1 MNECRKCRELWEDAL
16 YGSLDKRQREFFE
29 IHLGRCEECR
39 REYTELRETQVRME
53 QWERPQPGQAFWAGY
68 WDRLEARMHREK
80 QFDRPPLIRRLFGN
94 WETLRMPRWS
104 FQAAAALILVA
115 VGVFIGRVVL
125 APPVPPPRPSLAA
138 AEAGGGPGL
147 ELASR
152 TQSYVERSKMV
163 LLAIV
168 NFDPD
173 LEDPYV
179 LDLPHKQHLSR
190 QLVREADW
198 LKLQLAETR
207 QHRLQELIEDLETV
221 LLQIA
226 NLETAAPA
234 VTVDLVQAGI
244 QSRGI
249 FLKMHLAEVNQPWS
263 RLKTPVRVPDGSQT
277 SKNF

>member
-1 MNECRKCRELWEDAL
+1 MNECQKCRELWEDAL

-53 QWERPQPGQAFWAGY
+53 QRERPQPGQAFWEGY

-80 QFDRPPLIRRLFGN
+80 QFDRPTRFRRLLGS
-94 WETLRMPRWS
+94 WGDLRLPRWS

-125 APPVPPPRPSLAA
+125 APPVSPPRPSLAA
-138 AEAGGGPGL
+138 AEEGGGPGL

-152 TQSYVERSKMV
+152 TQSYVERSKLV

-168 NFDPD
+168 NFDVD

-179 LDLPHKQHLSR
+179 LDLPHKQRLSR
-190 QLVREADW
+190 QLVQEADW

-207 QHRLQELIEDLETV
+207 QRRLQELIEDLETI

-226 NLETAAPA
+226 NLEAAAPA
-234 VTVDLVQAGI
+234 AMVDLVQAGI
-244 QSRGI
+244 QSRGV
-249 FLKMHLAEVNQPWS
+249 FLKMHLAEINQPWNQ
-263 RLKTPVRVPDGSQT
+263 LKTPARIPDVSLT
-277 SKNF
+277 TNKF